1 MHFAEINPAM
11 LRQVMIPNGQY
22 TVGPPAGAPPGEYI
36 PNMAAMPPGQFDPSS
51 QNYPDPNAGIVFSP
65 QQ

>member
-1 MHFAEINPAM
+1 M